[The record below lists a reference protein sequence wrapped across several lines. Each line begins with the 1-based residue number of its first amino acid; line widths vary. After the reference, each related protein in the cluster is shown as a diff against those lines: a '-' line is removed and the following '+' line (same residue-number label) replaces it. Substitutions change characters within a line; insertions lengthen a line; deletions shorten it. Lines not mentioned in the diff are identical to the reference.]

1 MGVLDFA
8 LGKEKTTTTT
18 QLDSETIKKEE
29 ELQRQ
34 KQVEEQVTK
43 ETGITSTLDTQT
55 QQLVKDL
62 ISQLSSGV
70 LDAEASGLAELST
83 AIIER
88 SKTAQEDVS
97 AQIGAITEDARLKGE
112 QELQALQ
119 SQLAQQA
126 GGSLANTLVTSATG
140 VARGNLEASIART
153 KGELNLQ
160 ARQVVSDELSAALTG
175 VSQAKAQT
183 DPVENIT
190 NLLNVLKGATV
201 EQQQTGKVVS
211 TAESE
216 LSRLL
221 ESIATTESLQ
231 RSQAETTTSKFGLGA
246 GNPKKGV

>member
-1 MGVLDFA
+1 MGLLEGTLGLD
-8 LGKEKTTTTT
+8 KTTTTT
-18 QLDSETIKKEE
+18 QLNSETIAKEE

-34 KQVEEQVTK
+34 QETQEQVTK
-43 ETGITSTLDTQT
+43 ETGITSTLDEQT

-70 LDAEASGLAELST
+70 LDAEATGLAELST

-97 AQIGAITEDARLKGE
+97 SQIGAITEDARLRGE
-112 QELQALQ
+112 QELEALQ
-119 SQLAQQA
+119 TQLAQQA

-140 VARGNLEASIART
+140 VARSNLEASIART
-153 KGELNLQ
+153 RGELNLQ

-175 VSQAKAQT
+175 VSQAKAAT

-190 NLLNVLKGATV
+190 NLLNILKGATV
-201 EQQQTGKVVS
+201 EQKQTGQVVS

-221 ESIATTESLQ
+221 DSISTTESLQ
-231 RSQAETTTSKFGLGA
+231 TSQTKKMSASLGFGA
-246 GNPKKGV
+246 SN